1 MAVVPRKPTQLPAAR
16 RRWNRTLSTAA
27 FGAGFVGIVVQ
38 VLIQAPQSA
47 LAMASSGNVEPGLA
61 LVMANMAYAFNVIAY
76 VPLAVM
82 LVAVALVRG
91 VAWNRGIPEVVGVA
105 IRGRRDGIPDHVGG
119 HRSDTGPLAAGAWP
133 TYVPYGLMAA
143 WLLST
148 SSVIVWRMGKPTTK
162 IAISGTPH
170 ELAEQT
176 PGGPHAPGREVP
188 GSALKRRG
196 FASRGLFR
204 AERSRHLQS
213 LGTPPAA
220 DMEGMMRSSGDSHQW
235 SRKRR

>member
-1 MAVVPRKPTQLPAAR
+1 MLSAGAWLWFLGSLRSYLLRAEGGTG
-16 RRWNRTLSTAA
+16 TLSTAA

-119 HRSDTGPLAAGAWP
+119 HRSRHRTPRSGCMADLRALRADGS
-133 TYVPYGLMAA
+133 MAA
-143 WLLST
+143 
-148 SSVIVWRMGKPTTK
+148 V
-162 IAISGTPH
+162 H
-170 ELAEQT
+170 EQRHCLADGEADDNDCDLR
-176 PGGPHAPGREVP
+176 HAP
-188 GSALKRRG
+188 
-196 FASRGLFR
+196 
-204 AERSRHLQS
+204 
-213 LGTPPAA
+213 
-220 DMEGMMRSSGDSHQW
+220 
-235 SRKRR
+235 